1 MSKTLGSV
9 AKVASLG
16 LINTKSAQGA
26 LGLGGGGDM
35 PSTPDYA
42 YLAQLQAQLDKQAAR
57 EQTAMNRVNQY
68 AYGGSINWAQDANG
82 NWYQYNN
89 LSPEI
94 QKSIDYQVQANQQA
108 NAGLMGRMA
117 NLNQQGSFNRP
128 AMPRY
133 EGSASPLTNVALPE
147 YNPTALNIPGMPT
160 YDPSS
165 GKAVSDATYKLMTDR
180 LLPQQQKDTAALT
193 NRLRLQGLQPGTQAF
208 DDAMR
213 NLTTSQGDVLSGAA
227 NQATV
232 TGYQEARDR
241 YLAQLQGQGQQFG
254 QNLQASEEQRNRYL
268 AQLQGKGQQFSQN
281 MQIYDEERQRYL
293 TQLQAQ
299 QQDYAQ
305 QLAQYE
311 MPWQQA
317 AQMAQLA
324 GGTSYSPT
332 FGSVPTATG
341 YSPQDVL
348 GAGNASYNAKMGQ
361 YNSGQQKKGNTLGTG
376 AQIATTAMM
385 LSDERLKQNIVKLE
399 GREALEAV
407 LLLSGYRYEWKADGK
422 KDMGVL
428 AQEVKR
434 VLPGLVDDTFKYNRV
449 DYAGL
454 VAVLVEAVKYLATA
468 LNEPEDEHVR
478 HV

>member
-1 MSKTLGSV
+1 MSKSLGKI
-9 AKVASLG
+9 AKVASFG
-16 LINTKSAQGA
+16 LIGDKAVSGA
-26 LGLGGGGDM
+26 LGGGGDM
-35 PSTPDYA
+35 PGTPDYA
-42 YLAQLQAQLDKQAAR
+42 YLAQLQAQLDKQAAQ

-68 AYGGSINWAQDANG
+68 AYGGSINWAKDQNG

-94 QKSIDYQVQANQQA
+94 QRSIDYQVQANQQA
-108 NAGLMGRMA
+108 NQSLMQRM
-117 NLNQQGSFNRP
+117 QQLSGQGAFQAP
-128 AMPRY
+128 AIPRY

-147 YNPTALNIPGMPT
+147 YNPSALNIPGMPT

-180 LLPQQQKDTAALT
+180 LIPQQQKDTAALT
-193 NRLRLQGLQPGTQAF
+193 NQLKLQGLQPGTQAF

-305 QLAQYE
+305 KMAQYE

-317 AQMAQLA
+317 LQMAQLS
-324 GGTSYSPT
+324 GGSAYSPT
-332 FGSVPTATG
+332 FGSIPTATG
-341 YSPQDVL
+341 YSPQDAI
-348 GAGNASYNAKMGQ
+348 GAANASYNAKMGQ
-361 YNSGQQKKGNTLGTG
+361 YNAGQQKKGSTLGAG
-376 AQIATTAMM
+376 AQVATAAMM
-385 LSDERLKQNIVKLE
+385 MSDERLKENIQELD
-399 GREALEAV
+399 GREALKTI
-407 LLLSGYRYEWKADGK
+407 LQISGYSFNWKEDGRE
-422 KDMGVL
+422 DMGVL
-428 AQEVKR
+428 AKEVER
-434 VLPGLVDDTFKYNRV
+434 VFPELVDHSLKYDRV
-449 DYAGL
+449 NYTGL
-454 VAVLVEAVKYLATA
+454 VALCLAAIRYLARE
-468 LNEPEDEHVR
+468 LEHESV
-478 HV
+478 